1 MLAFTLGPWSAALT
15 YPDGSL
21 MKTNKA
27 VLMETLISGFTPSP
41 YVQIPDVSVWV
52 WGAIALQSM
61 KPQLTFKKF
70 AEAVLQVVIRNEGS
84 TNSKFVHFVPDHY
97 LENNIKKYWVK
108 SKRS

>member
-1 MLAFTLGPWSAALT
+1 MLTFTLGPRSADLT

-27 VLMETLISGFTPSP
+27 VLMETLISGVTPSP
-41 YVQIPDVSVWV
+41 YVQIPDGSVLV
-52 WGAIALQSM
+52 WGAIALVQIQSM
-61 KPQLTFKKF
+61 KPQPTFKKF

-97 LENNIKKYWVK
+97 LENNIKNIE
-108 SKRS
+108 